1 MTALPWAED
10 GAGLRLAVRV
20 TPKASR
26 GAVAGIIADADGRPL
41 LSIRIAAPPV
51 DGAANAGLIRFLAKQ
66 LRLRASDITI
76 ASGETGRVKMV
87 RLAGDR
93 ETLAERLT
101 ALANGTG

>member
-1 MTALPWAED
+1 MTAVPWAEE

-26 GAVAGIIADADGRPL
+26 SSVAGIIADADGRPL

-51 DGAANAGLIRFLAKQ
+51 DGAANEELIRFLAKQ

-87 RLAGDR
+87 RLAGGRDIL
-93 ETLAERLT
+93 ESKLA
-101 ALANGTG
+101 ALANDAG